1 MRLVLKRAVVLAV
14 GLLGTACAA
23 EVTDD
28 GEISSSDAE
37 LTEAELAAADLA
49 AADLAAG
56 DLAAGDLA
64 GGARTCEAPNG
75 VLFKNDDGYA
85 ASYSTQGFIAQC
97 GAFFKPQGTN
107 GRSCTSCHAAE
118 AGWTMSSALMQRTFW
133 RSEGLAPVFN
143 ALDADRGG
151 SDPVDTLE
159 QRRYA
164 YSMLLKGKFLR
175 KQTVPAGA
183 EFEVVSA
190 VDPFGKATTTNFWFF
205 RRSMPTAN
213 FRSHLVSW
221 DGANT
226 MGTDLHAG
234 LARQAR
240 GNITGAQ
247 QGTAPADEVIVEEIV
262 QFEKALSH
270 AQMSLSDAG
279 RLDANGARGGPKHLS
294 TQPFVK
300 GPFDL
305 FDGWRGSSNSMRA
318 RIARG
323 QKLFNMTRDGKSCG
337 GCHNAAN
344 DGQNVDGVFF
354 DIGASRPEFAEA
366 DMAVFT
372 MRNLTTGEVRQTTDG
387 GRGWRSGRWSELD
400 RFKTP
405 SLRGVGA
412 RGEYFHNGIARSLDQ
427 VVQFYEKSLGFR
439 FSRDER
445 KDLVAF
451 LRAL

>member
-1 MRLVLKRAVVLAV
+1 MRVVRNCAVVLAV
-14 GLLGTACAA
+14 GVLSSACAGDVA
-23 EVTDD
+23 DQ
-28 GEISSSDAE
+28 GEISSSDGE
-37 LTEAELAAADLA
+37 LTAAELAEGELEQ
-49 AADLAAG
+49 
-56 DLAAGDLA
+56 GDLA
-64 GGARTCEAPNG
+64 GGERTCEAPNG
-75 VLFKNDDGYA
+75 
-85 ASYSTQGFIAQC
+85 ASIRNEYGASASHSTQGFIDQC
-97 GAFFKPQGTN
+97 GAFFTPQGTN

-118 AGWTMSSALMQRTFW
+118 AGWSMSSAVMQRMFW
-133 RSEGLAPVFN
+133 RSEGRAPVFN

-190 VDPFGKATTTNFWFF
+190 EDPFGKATTTNFWFF

-221 DGANT
+221 DGATT

-270 AQMSLSDAG
+270 AQVNVSDAG
-279 RLDANGARGGPKHLS
+279 RLDSNGARGGPKHLS
-294 TQPFVK
+294 AQPFVA

-305 FDGWRGSSNSMRA
+305 FNAWSGSSNYMRA

-344 DGQNVDGVFF
+344 DGQNVYGVFF
-354 DIGASRPEFAEA
+354 DIGASRPEFAEP

-387 GRGWRSGRWSELD
+387 GRGWRTGRWSDLD

-405 SLRGVGA
+405 SLRGIAA
-412 RGEYFHNGIARSLDQ
+412 RGEYFHNGIARSLEE

-439 FSRDER
+439 FTRDER
-445 KDLVAF
+445 RDLVAF